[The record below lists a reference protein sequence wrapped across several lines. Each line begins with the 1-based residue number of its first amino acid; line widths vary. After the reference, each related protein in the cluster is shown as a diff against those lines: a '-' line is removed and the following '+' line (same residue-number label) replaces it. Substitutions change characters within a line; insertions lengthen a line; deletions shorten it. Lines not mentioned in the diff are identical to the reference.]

1 MSVHNLFV
9 EILENSYHLQSFG
22 TEALLLLLFVLD
34 IQLYKL
40 ANINTNN
47 LSSKFAKPYKSMQ
60 LRR

>member
-22 TEALLLLLFVLD
+22 TEALLLFLFVLD

-40 ANINTNN
+40 ANIDTNN